1 MACRLVSRVSMN
13 PTRSLGPTL
22 VMCIYKGFWIYVVGP
37 FVRAILGVTFYNF
50 IILTNHSKK
59 LVQAQKYFKL
69 VRVPMLYSTKHLGCV
84 NKNNIF

>member
-22 VMCIYKGFWIYVVGP
+22 VMCIYTGFWIYVVGP
-37 FVRAILGVTFYNF
+37 FVRAILGVT
-50 IILTNHSKK
+50 LTNHSKK